1 MAVCCFCEQTITSS
15 DVGAVS
21 IALTALWIKRN
32 PPSQELYAHAACLGT
47 KFAPALGSS
56 VPFDAE
62 AFSD

>member
-1 MAVCCFCEQTITSS
+1 MAVCCFCDQAITSN

-21 IALTALWIKRN
+21 IAVTALWIARN
-32 PPSQELYAHAACLGT
+32 PPSQELFAHAACLEE

-62 AFSD
+62 AFSA